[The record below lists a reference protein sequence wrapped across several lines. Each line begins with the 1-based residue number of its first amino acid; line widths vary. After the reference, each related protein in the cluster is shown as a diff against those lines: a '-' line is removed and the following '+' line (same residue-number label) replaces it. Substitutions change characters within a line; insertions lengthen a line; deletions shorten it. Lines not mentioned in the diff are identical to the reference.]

1 MSFVRLMHRATHSRM
16 PKSRRDLARRFLLVT
31 STIVLLGCQ
40 GVMPP
45 PVPPGEGPRAPKI
58 LRFEAADRSI
68 HVDSQ
73 TTLEWATEDADRVEI
88 TSQPMNP
95 SAPAHVDAVAR
106 SGDRKV
112 GPGSYTLTARNT
124 ATGKK
129 VTAVVE
135 VQGITPRRP
144 PGPPKKKPRTD
155 PRP

>member
-1 MSFVRLMHRATHSRM
+1 M
-16 PKSRRDLARRFLLVT
+16 PKSLRDLARRFLLVT
-31 STIVLLGCQ
+31 STILLLGCQ

-45 PVPPGEGPRAPKI
+45 AVPPGDGARAPKI

-112 GPGSYTLTARNT
+112 GPGSYTLTARNST
-124 ATGKK
+124 TGKK
-129 VTAVVE
+129 VTAVVK
-135 VQGITPRRP
+135 VQGFIPGRP
-144 PGPPKKKPRTD
+144 PPPRPPKKKPRTD